1 MVSPTPTYKRAQW
14 RESSLLLNG
23 LALHIGCGEWGLAC
37 ERCCTTGRRWRGR
50 NLGKPKATSA
60 CRASHRLPPSGSML
74 MHLEPDQMFE
84 VCSIDT
90 DVVRLTREAG
100 AIAPITV
107 ECPRL
112 FFTTHCYLC
121 PQRQQQRSG
130 PRSTDTHIHSSG
142 QACGGDVSGVP
153 DSGVY
158 FMVITW
164 TVRWL
169 SIVATLSSL
178 DPPGG
183 SGRITRVRGRCSH
196 KTLFDRSQPQCNILS
211 VLSHARNSPFFR
223 AW

>member
-1 MVSPTPTYKRAQW
+1 MLHYRPEVARQKLGQTEGYQCM
-14 RESSLLLNG
+14 SSF
-23 LALHIGCGEWGLAC
+23 
-37 ERCCTTGRRWRGR
+37 
-50 NLGKPKATSA
+50 PSA
-60 CRASHRLPPSGSML
+60 PASGSML

-130 PRSTDTHIHSSG
+130 PRSTGAHIHSSG

-178 DPPGG
+178 DRRVGPHYPGE
-183 SGRITRVRGRCSH
+183 RAM
-196 KTLFDRSQPQCNILS
+196 QP
-211 VLSHARNSPFFR
+211 
-223 AW
+223 